1 MECQEQGQIDPVFD
15 ARLFF
20 TGMGEGLQPLSE
32 PGYQRIN
39 TQSGTRQLGEG
50 QVYLTFFYGAV
61 RSDAV
66 PRHGPGLPRGLGQLL
81 QHAERAGFS
90 LLRPER
96 YGGALYI
103 YKVTRECRPL
113 PRSGPVIGGT
123 QVAAR
128 QRLTGIAERAWA
140 AYRSWHSFRHY
151 AGTRIVMER
160 QNTGQRLGRLVK
172 GPLAWSIRL
181 PDRKSLD
188 DPGI

>member
-32 PGYQRIN
+32 LGCQRMN

-50 QVYLTFFYGAV
+50 QVYLTFFSGAV
-61 RSDAV
+61 QSDAV

-103 YKVTRECRPL
+103 
-113 PRSGPVIGGT
+113 RSLENAGLSPAPDLSSEG
-123 QVAAR
+123 R
-128 QRLTGIAERAWA
+128 
-140 AYRSWHSFRHY
+140 RS
-151 AGTRIVMER
+151 
-160 QNTGQRLGRLVK
+160 
-172 GPLAWSIRL
+172 PLANA
-181 PDRKSLD
+181 
-188 DPGI
+188 